1 MIAAPFLSTLMTLMA
16 TAAAAATRPLT
27 RVGRAAWSVQRLK
40 QRPISHVLQ
49 SQSSWN
55 HRVHQWTP
63 KRRASPLMATVSS
76 SSSSTPHS
84 TPTSPPADWVE
95 LRLDFQKAVDLVHEN
110 LASTRVVDNCD
121 WPSIEALLSYL
132 QPLLTDLEQEQAQPE
147 FWNTPQQRV
156 VHERI
161 SHYRQLQTTWQQW
174 QRWLDDGRTAL
185 EMLQE
190 YYNAATSLSIDEHEL
205 LLDELRTATRQLSLA
220 GQAYAVQLLLCGPH
234 DQAAARL
241 VITAGAGGTEANDWV
256 ADVYRMYQRH
266 AVDRGYDVQVLDVQ
280 AAEVTGYKSVEL
292 VISATATATAA
303 APYGWFQGE
312 HGTHRLVRLSPFNAQ
327 HKRQTT
333 FCGVQVAPDLDETAL
348 PADWKI
354 PEADLEIQALR
365 SGGKG
370 GQNVNKVSSAIRMR
384 HVPTGLQVKV
394 SQERS
399 QTMNRAIA
407 LRRLRSQLLA
417 LAVEQRQS
425 EIKAIR
431 GDLVQ
436 ASWGTQIRNYVLHPY
451 QLVKDTR
458 TGWESSN
465 TRQFLDGDL
474 TECIT
479 AYLRHKAAGV
489 D

>member
-1 MIAAPFLSTLMTLMA
+1 MVAASLFWAISAVTLMA
-16 TAAAAATRPLT
+16 TAAAARPLT

-55 HRVHQWTP
+55 QRVYQSAP
-63 KRRASPLMATVSS
+63 KRRASPLLLATV
-76 SSSSTPHS
+76 SSSTPHS

-110 LASTRVVDNCD
+110 LASTRVIDHSN

-161 SHYRQLQTTWQQW
+161 SQYRQLQTTWQQW

-190 YYNAATSLSIDEHEL
+190 YYTAAGAWSIDEHEL
-205 LLDELRTATRQLSLA
+205 LLDELRTATRQLNLA

-256 ADVYRMYQRH
+256 ADVWRMYQRH

-292 VISATATATAA
+292 VISANTAT

-425 EIKAIR
+425 EIRAIR